1 MENGI
6 EFTIA
11 DSKNVADIQAHSL
24 KEIHSFITSIIGRE
38 LEPDDF
44 HPKSLEQFET
54 SVHNFTMKKIGGD
67 FLTPNYNEAENL
79 SYLKQRIVDYL
90 NTLFRNIVAKD
101 NSLDKDEKADIAE
114 INSIYSAYF
123 SNEEG
128 KKEALRNFAI
138 KLSNQIVEVINK
150 QTQ

>member
-6 EFTIA
+6 ELTIT
-11 DSKNVADIQAHSL
+11 DSKNVADLQAHSL
-24 KEIHSFITSIIGRE
+24 KEIHSFIKATINRE
-38 LEPDDF
+38 LEPDD
-44 HPKSLEQFET
+44 HHQKSAEQFET
-54 SVHNFTMKKIGGD
+54 AVHNFTMKKIGGE

-90 NTLFRNIVAKD
+90 NTIFRNIVAKD
-101 NSLDKDEKADIAE
+101 NSLDKDEKDDIAE
-114 INSIYSAYF
+114 INSIFNGYF

-138 KLSNQIVEVINK
+138 QLSGKIVDVINK
-150 QTQ
+150 QT